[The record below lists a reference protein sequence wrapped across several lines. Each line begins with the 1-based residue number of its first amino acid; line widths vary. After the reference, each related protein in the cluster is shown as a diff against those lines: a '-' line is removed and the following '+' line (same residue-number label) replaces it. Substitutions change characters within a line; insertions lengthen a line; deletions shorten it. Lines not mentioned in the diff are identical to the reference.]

1 MSRSGRGVLIRT
13 ESEKTLSYGT
23 RISYCKQCKVNK
35 VTGRVKEHDR
45 RMNRVGS
52 SKAVKSV
59 LEVDMLVSGTTEKA
73 RISKI
78 VMDEVS
84 ITMAKISKSVL
95 YVVAKR
101 D

>member
-1 MSRSGRGVLIRT
+1 M
-13 ESEKTLSYGT
+13 
-23 RISYCKQCKVNK
+23 
-35 VTGRVKEHDR
+35 KEHDR

-73 RISKI
+73 CTSKI
-78 VMDEVS
+78 VMDEDS

>member
-1 MSRSGRGVLIRT
+1 M
-13 ESEKTLSYGT
+13 
-23 RISYCKQCKVNK
+23 
-35 VTGRVKEHDR
+35 KEHDR

-59 LEVDMLVSGTTEKA
+59 LEVDMLVSDTTEKA

-78 VMDEVS
+78 VMDEDS

>member
-1 MSRSGRGVLIRT
+1 M
-13 ESEKTLSYGT
+13 
-23 RISYCKQCKVNK
+23 
-35 VTGRVKEHDR
+35 TGRVKEHNR

>member
-1 MSRSGRGVLIRT
+1 
-13 ESEKTLSYGT
+13 
-23 RISYCKQCKVNK
+23 
-35 VTGRVKEHDR
+35 
-45 RMNRVGS
+45 MNRVGS

-101 D
+101 DWHRSYQRTVGYDLYVLQKKHHIFS

>member
-1 MSRSGRGVLIRT
+1 M
-13 ESEKTLSYGT
+13 
-23 RISYCKQCKVNK
+23 
-35 VTGRVKEHDR
+35 TGRVKEHNR

-95 YVVAKR
+95 CVVAKR

>member
-1 MSRSGRGVLIRT
+1 
-13 ESEKTLSYGT
+13 
-23 RISYCKQCKVNK
+23 
-35 VTGRVKEHDR
+35 
-45 RMNRVGS
+45 MNRVGS

>member
-1 MSRSGRGVLIRT
+1 M
-13 ESEKTLSYGT
+13 
-23 RISYCKQCKVNK
+23 
-35 VTGRVKEHDR
+35 TGRVKEHDR

>member
-1 MSRSGRGVLIRT
+1 M
-13 ESEKTLSYGT
+13 
-23 RISYCKQCKVNK
+23 
-35 VTGRVKEHDR
+35 TGRVKEHDR
-45 RMNRVGS
+45 RMNRVSS

>member
-1 MSRSGRGVLIRT
+1 M
-13 ESEKTLSYGT
+13 
-23 RISYCKQCKVNK
+23 
-35 VTGRVKEHDR
+35 TGRVKEHDR

-78 VMDEVS
+78 VMDEDS
-84 ITMAKISKSVL
+84 TIMAKISKSVM